1 MKSLYFKE
9 GHALLY
15 LVNAEQVKARSQINY
30 TTQESEHY
38 VFKI

>member
-1 MKSLYFKE
+1 MKYLDFKE
-9 GHALLY
+9 GHAPLY
-15 LVNAEQVKARSQINY
+15 LVYAEQVKARAQINY